1 MNKII
6 KNTVALLGN
15 FDSVQE
21 IRRKINT
28 EKSQI
33 DFNGIKPMER
43 DSSDIL
49 FDDYMNLCLNVY
61 LKKNKENYD
70 DLVSTFEFV
79 GKTLEVPYEFRVL
92 EDKELN
98 SAKSKYQVKK
108 LMEDAKKVV
117 SKIEDKSIFN
127 GYMKR
132 DTFWGTG
139 SGAYMPKVKDN
150 KLEFLTFDKAPIALM
165 VELSMQYP
173 DIKIDYN
180 YTIDGRITKMYIKQ
194 GYTNVVVDN
203 NKDYE
208 EPILYKLITE
218 NVKI

>member
-1 MNKII
+1 
-6 KNTVALLGN
+6 
-15 FDSVQE
+15 
-21 IRRKINT
+21 
-28 EKSQI
+28 
-33 DFNGIKPMER
+33 
-43 DSSDIL
+43 
-49 FDDYMNLCLNVY
+49 
-61 LKKNKENYD
+61 
-70 DLVSTFEFV
+70 
-79 GKTLEVPYEFRVL
+79 
-92 EDKELN
+92 
-98 SAKSKYQVKK
+98 
-108 LMEDAKKVV
+108 
-117 SKIEDKSIFN
+117 
-127 GYMKR
+127 
-132 DTFWGTG
+132 
-139 SGAYMPKVKDN
+139 MPKVKDN